1 MNIDAEEYKPKV
13 RGRADFFSWQLYKW
27 LKKKPYYCRVYKGAW
42 NVISGHDPDNPW
54 LYIGLINDGYF
65 SGNLLR
71 RICRHGQR
79 LESWAYCSKTHR
91 VDEWEDVTE
100 WFFSEYE
107 KKGVCAIHGDFAHKW
122 QPLNSNQRIC
132 EYCKKV
138 ETSSVTFGPKVRWA

>member
-27 LKKKPYYCRVYKGAW
+27 LKKKPYYCRVYKGVW
-42 NVISGHDPDNPW
+42 NVISGHDPDNPR

-91 VDEWEDVTE
+91 VDEWEDVTSA
-100 WFFSEYE
+100 FASSTASRNRAMYFSSRYTPCVN
-107 KKGVCAIHGDFAHKW
+107 GLMAGW
-122 QPLNSNQRIC
+122 
-132 EYCKKV
+132 
-138 ETSSVTFGPKVRWA
+138 